1 MSDLSM
7 EQLTHEYFDVLKELG
22 NIGAGNATTAL
33 AELINCKVDMMVPQ
47 VRLLEFNE
55 LGEMLG
61 GEDQILV
68 GIYLMV
74 EGDIDGSMMFTL
86 PQESALHLVNKL
98 MAGMLGMPEKP
109 VSEMEFGEMEL
120 SAMKEVGNI
129 ITGAYLNA
137 LSTITHL
144 KIYPSPP
151 QLGIDY
157 AGALLSVPAAEFG
170 IIGDNILL
178 IQTKFSDDMD
188 LDGYFIM
195 IPDMDS
201 YQKIL
206 HALWVM

>member
-7 EQLTHEYFDVLKELG
+7 GQLTHDYFDVLKELG

-33 AELINCKVDMMVPQ
+33 AELINCKVDMSVPQ
-47 VRLLEFNE
+47 VKLLEFSE
-55 LGEMLG
+55 LGELLG

-68 GIYLMV
+68 GIYLLV
-74 EGDIDGSMMFTL
+74 EGDVNGSMMFTL

-98 MAGMLGMPEKP
+98 MSGMLGIPERP
-109 VSEMEFGEMEL
+109 IEEMSFGEMEI

-137 LSTITHL
+137 LSSITQL
-144 KIYPSPP
+144 CIYPSPP
-151 QLGIDY
+151 DLGIDY

-170 IIGDNILL
+170 ILGDNILL
-178 IQTKFSDDMD
+178 IQTKFSDDID
-188 LDGYFIM
+188 LDGYFIL

-206 HALWVM
+206 HALGVV

>member
-1 MSDLSM
+1 MADLSM
-7 EQLTHEYFDVLKELG
+7 DQLTHEYFDVLKELG

-47 VRLLEFNE
+47 VRMLEFSE
-55 LGEMLG
+55 LGEVLG

-68 GIYLMV
+68 GIYLQV

-86 PQESALHLVNKL
+86 PQESGLHLVNKL
-98 MAGMLGMPEKP
+98 MAGMLGVPERP
-109 VSEMEFGEMEL
+109 IEEMEFGEMEV

-137 LSTITHL
+137 LSSITNMM
-144 KIYPSPP
+144 IYPSPP
-151 QLGIDY
+151 QLSIDY

-170 IIGDNILL
+170 ILGDNILL
-178 IQTKFSDDMD
+178 IQTKFSDDID
-188 LDGYFIM
+188 LDGYFIL
-195 IPDMDS
+195 IPDMES

-206 HALWVM
+206 HALGVM